1 MTNFALAKNRQNSV
15 LAVVNRGRKTVLE
28 VNFIPIFNPEKAT
41 DK

>member
-28 VNFIPIFNPEKAT
+28 VNFIPIFKPEKAT

>member
-1 MTNFALAKNRQNSV
+1 
-15 LAVVNRGRKTVLE
+15 VNRGRKTVLE